1 MATKHTKQMKR
12 LCRIVDNLYMAA
24 VWFAWLF
31 PVNLFRLTAVCLL
44 VLMIILH
51 LQCHTWRIAWNHRL
65 QPVLVLVSWTLCFA
79 AKHGAVPRFLSFF
92 AVLALLLLALDFL
105 AAGRQRSAES
115 FGTHPPFGPMKMK
128 RTAC

>member
-51 LQCHTWRIAWNHRL
+51 L
-65 QPVLVLVSWTLCFA
+65 
-79 AKHGAVPRFLSFF
+79 
-92 AVLALLLLALDFL
+92 
-105 AAGRQRSAES
+105 
-115 FGTHPPFGPMKMK
+115 
-128 RTAC
+128 

>member
-12 LCRIVDNLYMAA
+12 LCCIVDNLYMAA
-24 VWFAWLF
+24 IWFAWLF

-65 QPVLVLVSWTLCFA
+65 
-79 AKHGAVPRFLSFF
+79 
-92 AVLALLLLALDFL
+92 
-105 AAGRQRSAES
+105 
-115 FGTHPPFGPMKMK
+115 
-128 RTAC
+128 

>member
-51 LQCHTWRIAWNHRL
+51 LQCHTLRIAWNHRL

-92 AVLALLLLALDFL
+92 AVLALLLLALDF
-105 AAGRQRSAES
+105 
-115 FGTHPPFGPMKMK
+115 FGSRKTKI
-128 RTAC
+128 R